1 MISEKND
8 DNNKKRN
15 SKKKKN
21 TVRDI
26 FTLIEEKQI
35 RGNIVKKI
43 FHAIF
48 CLIS

>member
-21 TVRDI
+21 TVIDI

>member
-15 SKKKKN
+15 SKKKN
-21 TVRDI
+21 TVIDI

>member
-1 MISEKND
+1 MI
-8 DNNKKRN
+8 KKTKKKILKK
-15 SKKKKN
+15 KKKKN
-21 TVRDI
+21 TVIDI

>member
-1 MISEKND
+1 MTTTKNEIV
-8 DNNKKRN
+8 KKKK
-15 SKKKKN
+15 KKKKN
-21 TVRDI
+21 TVIDI